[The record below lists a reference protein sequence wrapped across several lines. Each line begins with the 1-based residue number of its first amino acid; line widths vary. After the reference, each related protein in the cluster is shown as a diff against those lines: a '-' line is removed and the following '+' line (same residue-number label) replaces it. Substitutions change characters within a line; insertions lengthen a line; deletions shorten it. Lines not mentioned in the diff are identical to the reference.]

1 MELKKK
7 IVETIQSLYS
17 DEGLEKGGY
26 VTEDGRVVVCD
37 NDSPNPLENFSFKI
51 EDLMIINDEEDIIA
65 LFHTHPNGT
74 SAMTKQDFKAFVNY
88 PNFYHLI
95 LGKNGL
101 LCYKVTERETV
112 IIEDLA
118 IDES

>member
-1 MELKKK
+1 MELKRKT
-7 IVETIQSLYS
+7 IETLLSLYK
-17 DEGLEKGGY
+17 DDGLELGGY
-26 VTEDGRVVVCD
+26 VKDTGEVVICE
-37 NDSPNPLENFSFKI
+37 NDSPNPLENFSFKMD
-51 EDLMIINDEEDIIA
+51 DLMKINDEEGTIA

-74 SAMTKQDFKAFVNY
+74 SAMTKQDFRAFVNY

-95 LGKNGL
+95 VGKNGL

-118 IDES
+118 TDES